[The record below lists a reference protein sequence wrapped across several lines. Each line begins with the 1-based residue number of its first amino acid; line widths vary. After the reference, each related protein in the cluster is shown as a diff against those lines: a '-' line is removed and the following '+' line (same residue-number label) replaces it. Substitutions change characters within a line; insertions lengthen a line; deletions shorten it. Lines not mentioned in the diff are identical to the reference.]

1 MPTAHAP
8 SRHVLRKQTRAIS
21 TALLARA
28 NVLPAYLEDG
38 PACGLVAVERRGEQD
53 ALVAIARMLA
63 AKLWATKLDADAL
76 RVTQAFAAALLERL
90 LLSTDD
96 IAGILRTMQPRWQR
110 YRGSVRHR
118 ATPKASRRRGPLAI
132 PARGLAQRAATRP
145 AP

>member
-53 ALVAIARMLA
+53 ALVAVARMLA
-63 AKLWATKLDADAL
+63 TQLRPAELDADAL
-76 RVTQAFAAALLERL
+76 RVTQALAATLLERL
-90 LLSTDD
+90 LLSTM
-96 IAGILRTMQPRWQR
+96 ISL
-110 YRGSVRHR
+110 
-118 ATPKASRRRGPLAI
+118 AS
-132 PARGLAQRAATRP
+132 
-145 AP
+145 